1 MGDAPYIGSQIS
13 LISKSEIRYEGKL
26 SAIDTT
32 EHTVSLS
39 NVRSYGTEGR
49 RGESNEIPASNEIYE
64 YIIFRGADIKDL
76 NVIQK
81 ANDSIDPAILTSGP
95 TVKQPQSQGS

>member
-1 MGDAPYIGSQIS
+1 MYQMDFINLVFYLKMGDAPYIGSQIS

-76 NVIQK
+76 NVI
-81 ANDSIDPAILTSGP
+81 
-95 TVKQPQSQGS
+95 